1 MRGKRAQCGGR
12 ARRKEQVKKAF
23 ILVNTGSPAELS
35 AAACK
40 AFLREFLS
48 DPDVVPAPFF
58 VRYPLARFI
67 ASKRSEVYLANLKKI
82 SRGGVPRLVGT
93 CAGLARKIAAA
104 TGTDTFAAHRYGAF
118 PIAEAI
124 RAARDSG
131 ARDFRFLPMFPQSA
145 SSTTFSV
152 KREVFA
158 HRREGEIFRFR
169 ENYFDDGAYISALAA
184 LFGRFGDRSLP
195 TFASFH
201 SVPVS
206 QEGKTGY
213 SAQCRKTAELFASV
227 AGLADVSAVWQSQ
240 MGGPLKWLGP
250 SASAEI
256 GRLSASGVDGV
267 NVICPGF
274 ACDCT
279 ETLVE
284 IAEGLKG
291 EFLSRGG
298 KTFNYVPCL
307 NDSPEHA
314 AALAG
319 IFERMK

>member
-1 MRGKRAQCGGR
+1 M
-12 ARRKEQVKKAF
+12 
-23 ILVNTGSPAELS
+23 
-35 AAACK
+35 
-40 AFLREFLS
+40 
-48 DPDVVPAPFF
+48 
-58 VRYPLARFI
+58 
-67 ASKRSEVYLANLKKI
+67 
-82 SRGGVPRLVGT
+82 
-93 CAGLARKIAAA
+93 
-104 TGTDTFAAHRYGAF
+104 
-118 PIAEAI
+118 
-124 RAARDSG
+124 
-131 ARDFRFLPMFPQSA
+131 
-145 SSTTFSV
+145 
-152 KREVFA
+152 
-158 HRREGEIFRFR
+158 
-169 ENYFDDGAYISALAA
+169 
-184 LFGRFGDRSLP
+184 
-195 TFASFH
+195 
-201 SVPVS
+201 
-206 QEGKTGY
+206 
-213 SAQCRKTAELFASV
+213 
-227 AGLADVSAVWQSQ
+227 
-240 MGGPLKWLGP
+240 KWLGP

>member
-1 MRGKRAQCGGR
+1 MRGKRAQGGGR

-40 AFLREFLS
+40 TFLREFLS

-58 VRYPLARFI
+58 VRYPLARVI
-67 ASKRSEVYLANLKKI
+67 ASKRAEAYLANLKKI
-82 SRGGVPRLVGT
+82 SRGGVPRLVEA
-93 CAGLARKIAAA
+93 CAGLARKIAAM
-104 TGTDTFAAHRYGAF
+104 TGTETFAAHRYGAF
-118 PIAEAI
+118 PVAEAI

-158 HRREGEIFRFR
+158 HRREGEVFRFR

-195 TFASFH
+195 TLASFH

-206 QEGKTGY
+206 QDGKTGY
-213 SAQCRKTAELFASV
+213 SAQCRKTAGLLASA
-227 AGLADVSAVWQSQ
+227 AGLADVSVVWQSQ

-250 SASAEI
+250 TASAMI
-256 GRLSASGVDGV
+256 G
-267 NVICPGF
+267 
-274 ACDCT
+274 
-279 ETLVE
+279 
-284 IAEGLKG
+284 
-291 EFLSRGG
+291 
-298 KTFNYVPCL
+298 
-307 NDSPEHA
+307 
-314 AALAG
+314 
-319 IFERMK
+319 